1 MMRKD
6 CFMLKKCLQQHLHLV
21 SIYLPTLLQF
31 VLLAFSPLLFS
42 AMPQIN
48 HLMTRTH
55 SYLMAQPKKDRLL
68 AYHLPQIEIHQ
79 VVIALI
85 DLD

>member
-1 MMRKD
+1 MLRKD
-6 CFMLKKCLQQHLHLV
+6 CFMLKKCPQQHLDLV

-31 VLLAFSPLLFS
+31 ILLAFSPLLFS

-55 SYLMAQPKKDRLL
+55 SYLMAQPQKDRLL
-68 AYHLPQIEIHQ
+68 ANHLPQIEIHQ
-79 VVIALI
+79 VVIALMA
-85 DLD
+85 LN